1 MSEDFRSRAVLIQ
14 HGHLFEDFF
23 EGQEFC
29 HHWGRT
35 IFESDAVLF
44 STLTLNYNPLYFNA
58 DYARR
63 HDHPDIVVAPMLVF
77 NVVLGL
83 SVEDLSE
90 IGGPFLGIDDL
101 RFHAPVYPRDTIT
114 ASSMT
119 LAKRVTTG
127 DAGTGIVT
135 WQTFGRN
142 QHGEDILSF
151 RRSNLIR
158 LRAADARP

>member
-1 MSEDFRSRAVLIQ
+1 MPRQR
-14 HGHLFEDFF
+14 GRLFEDFF
-23 EGQEFC
+23 EGQELI

-35 IFESDAVLF
+35 IFESDAILF
-44 STLTLNYNPLYFNA
+44 ATLTLNYNPLYFNA

-63 HDHPDIVVAPMLVF
+63 HGHPDLVVSPLLAF

-101 RFHAPVYPRDTIT
+101 SFHAPVYPRDTIT

-119 LAKRVTTG
+119 LARRVARS
-127 DAGTGIVT
+127 DPAHGIVT
-135 WQTFGRN
+135 WRTVGRN
-142 QHGEDILSF
+142 QHGAEVLSF

-158 LRAADARP
+158 LRHAGEAA